1 MIQRFA
7 LLLLLLGGLLVP
19 RFAHA
24 QLVVIDPAQVS
35 QNVISLAN
43 DALNLL
49 PLDVIV
55 VVDTLITDIGL
66 LNTIMQEGTQIGM
79 DLASLQAQL
88 NSLFNLQTAPATSSE
103 LAQRLV
109 EIRTLIWQARAY
121 AMRVNTLIQT
131 LQNTLRHLTMLVNT
145 IAELAGVKQGLQV
158 LNQKAGTLTYVQ
170 VVQATQGAAFYQSE
184 LYDRQQQLLIEES
197 NRLINQNMRRDYPT
211 SVPGWGN

>member
-88 NSLFNLQTAPATSSE
+88 NSLLNLQTAPATSSE

-145 IAELAGVKQGLQV
+145 IAELAGVKQGLQRIFT
-158 LNQKAGTLTYVQ
+158 AHFGERRTI
-170 VVQATQGAAFYQSE
+170 SE
-184 LYDRQQQLLIEES
+184 SYWNFCSICS
-197 NRLINQNMRRDYPT
+197 HY
-211 SVPGWGN
+211 